1 MTNSAATILDADA
14 ERRWDE
20 WRARGA
26 AADRQTATRM
36 RFLMLI
42 VVVTLV
48 LWFAVQLT

>member
-1 MTNSAATILDADA
+1 VTTPAATILDADA

-26 AADRQTATRM
+26 AVDRRTATTM
-36 RFLMLI
+36 RVLMLI

-48 LWFAVQLT
+48 IWFAVQLT